1 MNEEKISLPCF
12 VAFLGINHTSI
23 AQASWK
29 ITFKMI
35 QKIILSVFLNNA
47 SLTTK
52 KTVVNHDGFF
62 TAQTRS
68 ILISGFDALQLL
80 FQVALK
86 LDLTAFAYV

>member
-35 QKIILSVFLNNA
+35 QKIILSVFLNNS

-52 KTVVNHDGFF
+52 KNRRDSRRFF
-62 TAQTRS
+62 IAQTRS
-68 ILISGFDALQLL
+68 ILISGFDALQPL

>member
-35 QKIILSVFLNNA
+35 QKIILLVFLNSSNINH
-47 SLTTK
+47 K
-52 KTVVNHDGFF
+52 KTVVIHDGFL
-62 TAQTRS
+62 QPKQ
-68 ILISGFDALQLL
+68 DQALFL
-80 FQVALK
+80 ALTLCNRFFK
-86 LDLTAFAYV
+86 LR